1 MNVAVIGGGGWGT
14 ALSSVLARKG
24 HAVRLWV
31 YEADLAKRL
40 AETRRNDIYLPGVEI
55 PPSIVVTPL
64 LAEAAAGADL
74 ILLVTPSHALRATAV
89 RLAVEARST
98 FAAAPLVVVATKG
111 IEKGTLR
118 RMSEVVSETLPSP
131 AGEDPVVLAGPS
143 HAEEVARQV
152 PAAIVAASRN
162 RERATAVQ
170 EACST
175 ESFRIYTNDDV
186 IGVEVG
192 VSLKNVVAI
201 AAGISD
207 GLGFGDSTKAAL
219 LTRGL
224 AEMSR
229 LGCAMGARA
238 ETFAGLAGM
247 GDLIATATSRHSR
260 NRRLGEAVGRG
271 ATLAEA
277 LASSPMVSEGV
288 GTCEAAVALARR
300 HGVELPIAEQVH
312 AILFEGKSARAA
324 LRELLTRDLKSEAE
338 NRVRREL

>member
-1 MNVAVIGGGGWGT
+1 MIVGVIGGGGWGT
-14 ALSSVLARKG
+14 ALAGVLARKG

-31 YEADLAKRL
+31 YEADLARRL
-40 AETRRNDIYLPGVEI
+40 AETRRNDIYLPGVEL
-55 PPSIVVTPL
+55 PATVTVTAD
-64 LAEAAAGADL
+64 LAEAAAGVEM
-74 ILLVTPSHALRATAV
+74 ILLVIPSHALRATAA

-98 FAAAPLVVVATKG
+98 LAAAPLVVVATKG
-111 IEKGTLR
+111 LEQGTLL
-118 RMSEVVSETLPSP
+118 RMSEVVSETLPTP
-131 AGEDPVVLAGPS
+131 AGNDPVVLAGPS

-152 PAAIVAASRN
+152 PAAIVAASRSH
-162 RERATAVQ
+162 ERAAAVQ

-175 ESFRIYTNDDV
+175 ESLRIYTNDDV
-186 IGVEVG
+186 VGVEVG

-229 LGCAMGARA
+229 LGRAMGARA

-288 GTCEAAVALARR
+288 GTCEAAVELARR
-300 HGVELPIAEQVH
+300 HSVELPIAEQVH
-312 AILFEGKSARAA
+312 AILFEGRSARAA
-324 LRELLTRDLKSEAE
+324 MRELLTRDLRPEAE
-338 NRVRREL
+338 NRVRRES

>member
-324 LRELLTRDLKSEAE
+324 LRELLTRDLKPEAE
-338 NRVRREL
+338 NRVRREP